1 MHIKK
6 IKNAAAVFLA
16 ALLLFSAAG
25 CASGDGKTE
34 TAKESAQETPSQT
47 ADVSPAPA
55 TEPEALEDPEDE
67 AKVSTGEFTI
77 TAADASVLPEAD
89 GSVFTVRNAG
99 EYTLSGNLDGGQII
113 VDAGDDD
120 EITLILSNAS
130 VTCDNDAPVLI
141 LNAGEVTIKSEE
153 GSYNTVTDERSG
165 EPASDDENDRNAAV
179 WSACDLKLTGKGTLI
194 VTSGYDNGVKS
205 KDDVSVKNVT
215 LKITSPGVA
224 LKGNDSVTIK
234 SGEIIL
240 ISTEGDG
247 LKTSNSDVS
256 SKGNQRGIVSI
267 LGGHV
272 DIYAACDGI
281 SAAYDVEIAPEEDGC
296 TVNIFTASYADS
308 ASQEASSVIYLLIPS
323 YLYSDGTGYWICF
336 YDEDP
341 SEGVWA
347 ECEYETMVY
356 GGRNS
361 SYYGLT
367 AKIPDGCTSLLVNT
381 VEEGQEPDGSN
392 YDASSGGGAVNRN
405 MNAYLITDI
414 DDGVIS
420 ADWVSLSSSGSGKT
434 AYSSKGIKADNSI
447 TISGG
452 TVCVSS
458 GDDGL
463 HANSDVE
470 LENGNT
476 SVGNITVSG
485 GSVTV
490 ISADDGMH
498 ADGELTI
505 SGGYVDI
512 AESHEG
518 LEANV
523 VTISGGEV
531 HIYGDDDG
539 VNATGGS
546 VSPLV
551 NITGGYLEVA
561 TPSGDT
567 DAIDSNGSMTMSGG
581 FVLVRGGSSQGG
593 MAGSVDVD
601 RTVTV
606 NGGTIV
612 ALGGVCQTPS
622 GDSVNTYISN
632 GTSFSAGTYVLFDSS
647 GREVFSFSL
656 NGSYS
661 SCWIASE
668 SISLDE
674 SYTLTRDG
682 AEVLSWTQSSQS
694 EGGVGGWGGGFPGGG
709 FPGGGPDGGP
719 GGNPFGGRR

>member
-1 MHIKK
+1 MYIKK
-6 IKNAAAVFLA
+6 LKNAAAVLLA

-25 CASGDGKTE
+25 CASGSEKAGGRQD
-34 TAKESAQETPSQT
+34 SAQNVPSQT
-47 ADVSPAPA
+47 ADSAPAPVS
-55 TEPEALEDPEDE
+55 EPEALEDPEDE

-77 TAADASVLPEAD
+77 TAADASSLPEAE
-89 GSVFTVRNAG
+89 GPVFTVKQAG
-99 EYTLSGNLDGGQII
+99 EYTLSGSLDGGQII

-120 EITLILSNAS
+120 EVVLILSNLS
-130 VTCDNDAPVLI
+130 VTCADDAPVLI

-165 EPASDDENDRNAAV
+165 EPASDDENDHNAAV

-215 LKITSPGVA
+215 LKITSPGAA

-234 SGEIIL
+234 SGELIL

-256 SKGNQRGIVSI
+256 SKGNQRGTVSI

-281 SAAYDVEIAPEEDGC
+281 SAAYDVEISPEEAGC
-296 TVNIFTASYADS
+296 TVNIFTASYAD
-308 ASQEASSVIYLLIPS
+308 ASQDASSVIYLLVPS
-323 YLYSDGTGYWICF
+323 HLYSDGTGYWICF

-347 ECEYETMVY
+347 ECEYETMAY

-361 SYYGLT
+361 SYYALA
-367 AKIPDGCTSLLVNT
+367 AKMPDGRSSLLVNT
-381 VEEGQEPDGSN
+381 VEGGQAPDGSN
-392 YDASSGGGAVNRN
+392 YSASSGGGAVNRN

-414 DDGVIS
+414 SDGVIS
-420 ADWVSLSSSGSGKT
+420 ADWVSLSSSGSDKT

-447 TISGG
+447 TVTGG
-452 TVCVSS
+452 TVSVSS
-458 GDDGL
+458 GDDEL
-463 HANSDVE
+463 HANSGVE
-470 LENGNT
+470 LENGYT
-476 SVGNITVSG
+476 SVGSITVSG

-512 AESHEG
+512 SESHEG

-531 HIYGDDDG
+531 HVYGDDDG

-546 VSPLV
+546 VDPLV

-567 DAIDSNGSMTMSGG
+567 DAIDSNGSMTLSGG

-606 NGGTIV
+606 TGGTIV

-647 GREVFSFSL
+647 GREAFSFSL

-668 SISLDE
+668 SISLGE

-682 AEVLSWTQSSQS
+682 TQVLSWTQSSQS

-709 FPGGGPDGGP
+709 FPGGGPGGGP